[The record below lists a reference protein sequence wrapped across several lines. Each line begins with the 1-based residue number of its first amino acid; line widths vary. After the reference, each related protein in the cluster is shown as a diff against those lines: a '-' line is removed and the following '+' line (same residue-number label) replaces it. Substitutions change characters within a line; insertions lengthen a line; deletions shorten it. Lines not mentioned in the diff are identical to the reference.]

1 MPHTGRD
8 AEERRGCLIYYYIAM
23 VINPCF
29 FPTHSSLFTVLSL
42 QEVSLKLVLCL
53 LVITGFP
60 KIKSPG
66 VMVKYSDYAMDE
78 KDAVILKHYPDKQQ
92 CMLIDTSTRK
102 KLTVGPLVYSLLSV
116 MIFSP
121 MFQLSNDWSD

>member
-1 MPHTGRD
+1 
-8 AEERRGCLIYYYIAM
+8 
-23 VINPCF
+23 
-29 FPTHSSLFTVLSL
+29 
-42 QEVSLKLVLCL
+42 
-53 LVITGFP
+53 
-60 KIKSPG
+60 
-66 VMVKYSDYAMDE
+66 MVKYSDYAMDE